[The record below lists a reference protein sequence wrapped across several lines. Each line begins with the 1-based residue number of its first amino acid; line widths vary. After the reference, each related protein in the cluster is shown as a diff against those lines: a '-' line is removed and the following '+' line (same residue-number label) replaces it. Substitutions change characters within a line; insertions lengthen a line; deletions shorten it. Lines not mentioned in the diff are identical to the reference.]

1 MEEGEKMRY
10 RLPVGEDDFAQVRRE
25 YYFVDKSPFIRE
37 FMDRHG
43 AVTLFTRPRRFGKT
57 LTLSMLRYFFDIE
70 QAEENR
76 QLFDGLAIAD
86 DAGAMRE
93 QGTRPVL
100 FLTLKEWKRLDWSGM
115 QEEIRMRLA
124 NLFDE
129 YRFLQDSKLNSRD
142 QQIFI
147 AVLQESANMST
158 LRNALAFLLR
168 LLEEHY
174 GKKPILLLDEYDT
187 PIQSAWSRGYY
198 SEAIEFFRGFLS
210 SALKTNP
217 SLDFAVLTGVL
228 RISKE
233 SIFSDL
239 NNLQVDSVIHTTFP
253 TAFGFTEQ
261 EINQLGMDLGCKASV
276 PELKDWYDGYRL
288 QGREIYNPW
297 SVLQYFANDCEPRP
311 YWVNTSGNA
320 ILAELMRNIDDEH
333 AATLE
338 ALLQGGSVQAF
349 LREGVIY
356 SDIGDDEDALY
367 TMLVTTGYLTVAGE
381 QRIGYEMQYDL
392 CLPNK
397 EIQSLFADEILRRFR
412 HYQKKSALVRLM
424 QALLAGDAEKAQTG
438 LSKFLESMVS
448 AFDTSA
454 KESFY
459 HGFVLGMIAVLVP
472 DYEVQSNREAGYGR
486 FDVAVF
492 PKEKEKTG
500 LLFEFKTAATEE
512 ELESKADEAL
522 AQIAARD
529 YMASFRARGVQHVCS
544 YGVAFYGKKV
554 LLRIGAVQL

>member
-1 MEEGEKMRY
+1 VHY
-10 RLPVGEDDFAQVRRE
+10 RLPIGEDDFAQVRRE

-57 LTLSMLRYFFDIE
+57 LMLSMLRYFFDIE
-70 QAEENR
+70 QAEKNR
-76 QLFDGLAIAD
+76 QLFDGLAIAK
-86 DAGAMRE
+86 DAEAMLG
-93 QGTRPVL
+93 QGTRPVV
-100 FLTLKEWKRLDWSGM
+100 FLTLRELKFTSWEKMESGLRNVFS
-115 QEEIRMRLA
+115 E
-124 NLFDE
+124 LFRK
-129 YRFLQDSKLNSRD
+129 YRFLLKDVELDSVDRENFE
-142 QQIFI
+142 QIYMGK
-147 AVLQESANMST
+147 AALVSEM
-158 LRNALAFLLR
+158 NALELLLH
-168 LLEEHY
+168 LLNRHY
-174 GKKPILLLDEYDT
+174 GRKPILLLDEYDT
-187 PIQSAWSRGYY
+187 PIQQGWQYGFYDHVV
-198 SEAIEFFRGFLS
+198 EFMRVLLTK
-210 SALKTNP
+210 ALKTNP

-239 NNLQVDSVIHTTFP
+239 NNLQVDSILSP
-253 TAFGFTEQ
+253 RYPEAFGFTPDEVNRMAQ
-261 EINQLGMDLGCKASV
+261 DFGWQDKLPEI
-276 PELKDWYDGYRL
+276 KDWYDGYRL
-288 QGREIYNPW
+288 RGREIYNPW

-320 ILAELMRNIDDEH
+320 ILAELMRSIDDEH

-338 ALLQGGSVQAF
+338 SLLQGGNVQAF

-381 QRIGYEMQYDL
+381 QRIGYETQYDL

-424 QALLAGDAEKAQTG
+424 QALLAGDTEKAQNG

-459 HGFVLGMIAVLVP
+459 HGFVLGMTAVLVP

-492 PKEKEKTG
+492 PKDTAKTG
-500 LLFEFKTAATEE
+500 LLLEFKTADHDA
-512 ELESKADEAL
+512 ELADRAESAL
-522 AQIAARD
+522 QQIKERD
-529 YMASFRARGVQHVCS
+529 YMAPFRARGIGQVHQ
-544 YGVAFYGKKV
+544 YGVAFCGKQV
-554 LLRIGAVQL
+554 LLKEMSEDK

>member
-1 MEEGEKMRY
+1 MRY
-10 RLPVGEDDFAQVRRE
+10 RLPVGEDDFAKVRQE

-70 QAEENR
+70 RAEENR
-76 QLFDGLAIAD
+76 QLFSGLAIAD
-86 DAGAMRE
+86 DDEAMQE
-93 QGTRPVL
+93 QGTRPVV
-100 FLTLKEWKRLDWSGM
+100 FLSLKEWKRLDWSGM
-115 QEEIRMRLA
+115 QEEIRMHLA
-124 NLFDE
+124 NLFAE
-129 YRFLQDSKLNSRD
+129 YRFLHMQNPRD
-142 QQIFI
+142 QQIFT
-147 AVLQESANMST
+147 AVLQETANLST
-158 LRNALAFLLR
+158 LRNALAFLMH

-187 PIQSAWSRGYY
+187 PIQAAWSRGYY
-198 SEAIEFFRGFLS
+198 QEAIDFFRGFLS

-239 NNLQVDSVIHTTFP
+239 NNLQVDSVLHTTFP
-253 TAFGFTEQ
+253 VAFGFTEA
-261 EINQLGMDLGCKASV
+261 EIRQLGTNLGCTASV
-276 PELKDWYDGYRL
+276 PEIKDWYDGYRM
-288 QGREIYNPW
+288 QGHEIYNPW

-320 ILAELMRNIDDEH
+320 ILAELMRSIDDEH

-338 ALLQGGSVQAF
+338 SLLQGGSVQAF

-367 TMLVTTGYLTVAGE
+367 TLLVTTGYLTVAGE
-381 QRIGYEMQYDL
+381 KRIGYETQYDL

-397 EIQSLFADEILRRFR
+397 EMQSLFADEILRRFR

-438 LSKFLESMVS
+438 LSKFWVSMVS
-448 AFDTSA
+448 AFDTGA

-459 HGFVLGMIAVLVP
+459 HGFVLGMTAVLVP
-472 DYEVQSNREAGYGR
+472 DYEVQSNRKAGRGR

-492 PKEKEKTG
+492 PKDTSKTG
-500 LLFEFKTAATEE
+500 LLFEFKTAASEA
-512 ELESKADEAL
+512 ELAAKADEAL
-522 AQIAARD
+522 QQMAERD
-529 YMASFRARGVQHVCS
+529 YLAPFRAREIQQVHQ
-544 YGVAFYGKKV
+544 YGVAFCGKQVV
-554 LLRIGAVQL
+554 LKKMPI

>member
-1 MEEGEKMRY
+1 MHY
-10 RLPVGEDDFAQVRRE
+10 RLPIGEDDFAQVRRE

-57 LTLSMLRYFFDIE
+57 LMLSMLRYFFDIE
-70 QAEENR
+70 QAEKNR
-76 QLFDGLAIAD
+76 QLFDGLAIAK
-86 DAGAMRE
+86 DAEAMLG
-93 QGTRPVL
+93 QGTRPVV
-100 FLTLKEWKRLDWSGM
+100 FLTLRELKFTSWEKMESGLRNVFS
-115 QEEIRMRLA
+115 E
-124 NLFDE
+124 LFRK
-129 YRFLQDSKLNSRD
+129 YRFLLKDVELDSVDRENFE
-142 QQIFI
+142 QIYMGK
-147 AVLQESANMST
+147 AALVSEM
-158 LRNALAFLLR
+158 NALELLLH
-168 LLEEHY
+168 LLNRHY
-174 GKKPILLLDEYDT
+174 GRKPILLLDEYDT
-187 PIQSAWSRGYY
+187 PIQQGWQYGFYDHVV
-198 SEAIEFFRGFLS
+198 EFMRVLLTK
-210 SALKTNP
+210 ALKTNP

-239 NNLQVDSVIHTTFP
+239 NNLQVDSILSP
-253 TAFGFTEQ
+253 RYPEAFGFTPDEVNRMAQ
-261 EINQLGMDLGCKASV
+261 DFGWQDKLPEI
-276 PELKDWYDGYRL
+276 KDWYDGYRL
-288 QGREIYNPW
+288 RGREIYNPW

-320 ILAELMRNIDDEH
+320 ILAELMRSIDDEH

-338 ALLQGGSVQAF
+338 SLLQGGNVQAF

-381 QRIGYEMQYDL
+381 QRIGYETQYDL

-424 QALLAGDAEKAQTG
+424 QALLAGDTEKAQNG

-459 HGFVLGMIAVLVP
+459 HGFVLGMTAVLVP

-492 PKEKEKTG
+492 PKDTAKTG
-500 LLFEFKTAATEE
+500 LLLEFKTADHDA
-512 ELESKADEAL
+512 ELADRAESAL
-522 AQIAARD
+522 QQIKERD
-529 YMASFRARGVQHVCS
+529 YMAPFRARGIGQVHQ
-544 YGVAFYGKKV
+544 YGVAFCGKQV
-554 LLRIGAVQL
+554 LLKEMSEDK

>member
-1 MEEGEKMRY
+1 MHY
-10 RLPVGEDDFAQVRRE
+10 RLPIGEDDFAQVRRE

-57 LTLSMLRYFFDIE
+57 LMLSMLRYFFDIE
-70 QAEENR
+70 QAEKNR
-76 QLFDGLAIAD
+76 QLFDGLAIAK
-86 DAGAMRE
+86 DAEAMLG
-93 QGTRPVL
+93 QGTRPVV
-100 FLTLKEWKRLDWSGM
+100 FLTLRELKFTSWEKMESGLRNVFS
-115 QEEIRMRLA
+115 E
-124 NLFDE
+124 LFRK
-129 YRFLQDSKLNSRD
+129 YRFLLKDVELDSVDRENFE
-142 QQIFI
+142 QIYMGK
-147 AVLQESANMST
+147 AALVSEM
-158 LRNALAFLLR
+158 NALELLLH
-168 LLEEHY
+168 LLNRHY
-174 GKKPILLLDEYDT
+174 GRKPILLLDEYDT
-187 PIQSAWSRGYY
+187 PIQQGWQYGFYDHVV
-198 SEAIEFFRGFLS
+198 EFMRVLLTK
-210 SALKTNP
+210 ALKTNP

-239 NNLQVDSVIHTTFP
+239 NNLQVDSILSP
-253 TAFGFTEQ
+253 RYPEAFGFTPDEVNRMAQ
-261 EINQLGMDLGCKASV
+261 DFGWQDKLPEI
-276 PELKDWYDGYRL
+276 KDWYDGYRL
-288 QGREIYNPW
+288 RGREIYNPW

-311 YWVNTSGNA
+311 YW
-320 ILAELMRNIDDEH
+320 
-333 AATLE
+333 
-338 ALLQGGSVQAF
+338 VQAF

-381 QRIGYEMQYDL
+381 QRIGYETQYDL

-448 AFDTSA
+448 AFDTGA

-459 HGFVLGMIAVLVP
+459 HGFVLGMTAVLVP

-492 PKEKEKTG
+492 PKDTAKTG
-500 LLFEFKTAATEE
+500 LLLEFKTADHDA
-512 ELESKADEAL
+512 ELADRAEAAL
-522 AQIAARD
+522 KQIKERD
-529 YMASFRARGVQHVCS
+529 YMAPFRARGIGQVHQ
-544 YGVAFYGKKV
+544 YGVAFCGKQV
-554 LLRIGAVQL
+554 LLKEMSEDK

>member
-1 MEEGEKMRY
+1 MRY
-10 RLPVGEDDFAQVRRE
+10 RLPVGEDDFAKVRQE

-43 AVTLFTRPRRFGKT
+43 AVMLFARPRRFGKT
-57 LTLSMLRYFFDIE
+57 LTLSMLRYFFDIDH
-70 QAEENR
+70 AEENR
-76 QLFDGLAIAD
+76 QLFDGLAIAR
-86 DAGAMRE
+86 DADAMQE
-93 QGTRPVL
+93 QGTRPVV
-100 FLTLKEWKRLDWSGM
+100 FLTLREL
-115 QEEIRMRLA
+115 
-124 NLFDE
+124 
-129 YRFLQDSKLNSRD
+129 KLTSW
-142 QQIFI
+142 
-147 AVLQESANMST
+147 EKMEHG
-158 LRNALAFLLR
+158 LRNLLSELFRSYVFLLADQKLDPVDRENFEQIYRGEAALVAEMNALELLLR
-168 LLEEHY
+168 LLAQHY

-187 PIQSAWSRGYY
+187 PIQQGWQYGFYDSVV
-198 SEAIEFFRGFLS
+198 EFMRVLLTK
-210 SALKTNP
+210 ALKTNP

-239 NNLQVDSVIHTTFP
+239 NNLQVDSVLDTNFP
-253 TAFGFTEQ
+253 EAFGFTEP
-261 EINQLGMDLGCKASV
+261 EIRQLGMDLGRQASV

-320 ILAELMRNIDDEH
+320 IIAELMRSIDDEH

-338 ALLQGGSVQAF
+338 SLLQGGSVQAF

-367 TMLVTTGYLTVAGE
+367 TMLVTTGYLTVSGE
-381 QRIGYEMQYDL
+381 QRICYETQYDL
-392 CLPNK
+392 RLPNK
-397 EIQSLFADEILRRFR
+397 EMQSLFADEILRRFR

-438 LSKFLESMVS
+438 LSKFLVSMVS
-448 AFDTSA
+448 AFDTGA

-459 HGFVLGMIAVLVP
+459 HGFVLGMTAVLVP
-472 DYEVQSNREAGYGR
+472 DYEVQSNRKAGRGR

-492 PKEKEKTG
+492 PKDTSKTG
-500 LLFEFKTAATEE
+500 LLFEFKTAASEA
-512 ELESKADEAL
+512 ELAAKADEAL
-522 AQIAARD
+522 QQMAERD
-529 YMASFRARGVQHVCS
+529 YLAPFRAREIQQVHQ
-544 YGVAFYGKKV
+544 YGVAFCGKQVV
-554 LLRIGAVQL
+554 LKKMPI

>member
-1 MEEGEKMRY
+1 MRY
-10 RLPVGEDDFAQVRRE
+10 RLPVGEDDFAKVRRE

-70 QAEENR
+70 RAEENG
-76 QLFDGLAIAD
+76 QLFSGLAIAD
-86 DAGAMRE
+86 DDEAMQE
-93 QGTRPVL
+93 QGTRPVV
-100 FLTLKEWKRLDWSGM
+100 FLSLKEWKRLDWSGM
-115 QEEIRMRLA
+115 QEEIRMHLA
-124 NLFDE
+124 NLFAE
-129 YRFLQDSKLNSRD
+129 YRFLHMQNPRD
-142 QQIFI
+142 QQIFT
-147 AVLQESANMST
+147 AVLQETANLST
-158 LRNALAFLLR
+158 LRNALAFLMH

-187 PIQSAWSRGYY
+187 PIQAAWSRGYY
-198 SEAIEFFRGFLS
+198 QEAIDFFRGFLS

-239 NNLQVDSVIHTTFP
+239 NNLQVDSVLHTTFP
-253 TAFGFTEQ
+253 VAFGFTEA
-261 EINQLGMDLGCKASV
+261 EIRQLGTNLGCTASV
-276 PELKDWYDGYRL
+276 PEIKDWYDGYRM
-288 QGREIYNPW
+288 QGHEIYNPW

-320 ILAELMRNIDDEH
+320 ILAELMRSIDDEH

-338 ALLQGGSVQAF
+338 SLLQGGSVQAF

-367 TMLVTTGYLTVAGE
+367 TMLVTTGYLTVSGE
-381 QRIGYEMQYDL
+381 QRIGYETQYDL

-397 EIQSLFADEILRRFR
+397 EMQSLFADEILRRFR

-438 LSKFLESMVS
+438 LSKFLVSMVS
-448 AFDTSA
+448 AFDTGA

-459 HGFVLGMIAVLVP
+459 HGFVLGMTAVLVP
-472 DYEVQSNREAGYGR
+472 DYEVQSNREAGKGR

-492 PKEKEKTG
+492 PKDARKPG
-500 LLFEFKTAATEE
+500 LLFEFKTAASEA
-512 ELESKADEAL
+512 ELAAKVDEAL
-522 AQIAARD
+522 QQMAERD
-529 YMASFRARGVQHVCS
+529 YLAPFRAREIQQVHQ
-544 YGVAFYGKKV
+544 YGVAFCGKQVV
-554 LLRIGAVQL
+554 LKKMPI

>member
-1 MEEGEKMRY
+1 MRY
-10 RLPVGEDDFAQVRRE
+10 RLPVGEDDFAKVRQE

-43 AVTLFTRPRRFGKT
+43 AVMLFARPRRFGKT
-57 LTLSMLRYFFDIE
+57 LTLSMLRYFFDIDH
-70 QAEENR
+70 AEENR
-76 QLFDGLAIAD
+76 DLFEGLAIAR
-86 DAGAMRE
+86 DADAMQE
-93 QGTRPVL
+93 QGTRPVV
-100 FLTLKEWKRLDWSGM
+100 FLSLKEWKADSWGDMQNIIKERLGSYFNT
-115 QEEIRMRLA
+115 Q
-124 NLFDE
+124 
-129 YRFLQDSKLNSRD
+129 RFLLDDKKLSPRDLAVFQDILMGQADLSYCRTAILFLMN
-142 QQIFI
+142 
-147 AVLQESANMST
+147 L
-158 LRNALAFLLR
+158 LAQ
-168 LLEEHY
+168 HY

-187 PIQSAWSRGYY
+187 PIQAAWSHGFYQ
-198 SEAIEFFRGFLS
+198 EAISFFRGFLS

-239 NNLQVDSVIHTTFP
+239 NNLQVDSVLDTNFP
-253 TAFGFTEQ
+253 EAFGFTEP
-261 EINQLGMDLGCKASV
+261 EIRQLGMDLGYQASV

-320 ILAELMRNIDDEH
+320 ILAELMRSIDDEH

-338 ALLQGGSVQAF
+338 SLLQGGSVQAF

-367 TMLVTTGYLTVAGE
+367 TMLVTTGYLTVSGE
-381 QRIGYEMQYDL
+381 QRIGYETQYDL
-392 CLPNK
+392 RLPNK
-397 EIQSLFADEILRRFR
+397 EMQSLFADEILRRFR

-438 LSKFLESMVS
+438 LSKFLVSMVS
-448 AFDTSA
+448 AFDTGA

-459 HGFVLGMIAVLVP
+459 HGFVLGMTAILVP
-472 DYEVQSNREAGYGR
+472 DYEVQSNREAGKGR

-492 PKEKEKTG
+492 PKDTSKTG
-500 LLFEFKTAATEE
+500 LLFEFKTAASEA
-512 ELESKADEAL
+512 ELTAKADEAL
-522 AQIAARD
+522 QQMAERD
-529 YMASFRARGVQHVCS
+529 YIAPFRARGINEVHQ
-544 YGVAFYGKKV
+544 YGVAFCGKQVV
-554 LLRIGAVQL
+554 LKKMPI

>member
-1 MEEGEKMRY
+1 MRY
-10 RLPVGEDDFAQVRRE
+10 RLPVGEDDFAKVRQE

-57 LTLSMLRYFFDIE
+57 LTLSMLRYFFDIDH
-70 QAEENR
+70 AEENR
-76 QLFDGLAIAD
+76 QLFDGLAIAL
-86 DAGAMRE
+86 DADAMQE
-93 QGTRPVL
+93 QGTRPVV
-100 FLTLKEWKRLDWSGM
+100 FLTLRELKLTSWEKMEHGLR
-115 QEEIRMRLA
+115 
-124 NLFDE
+124 NLFSELFRSYVFLLADQKLDPVDRE
-129 YRFLQDSKLNSRD
+129 NFEQIYRGEAALV
-142 QQIFI
+142 
-147 AVLQESANMST
+147 AEM
-158 LRNALAFLLR
+158 NALELLLR
-168 LLEEHY
+168 LLAQHY

-187 PIQSAWSRGYY
+187 PIQQGWQYGFYDSVV
-198 SEAIEFFRGFLS
+198 EFMRVLLTK
-210 SALKTNP
+210 ALKTNP

-239 NNLQVDSVIHTTFP
+239 NNLQVDSVLDTNFP
-253 TAFGFTEQ
+253 EAFGFTEP
-261 EINQLGMDLGCKASV
+261 EIRQLGMDLGRQASV

-320 ILAELMRNIDDEH
+320 IIAELMRSIDDEH

-338 ALLQGGSVQAF
+338 SLLQGGSVQAF

-367 TMLVTTGYLTVAGE
+367 TMLVTTGYLTVSGE
-381 QRIGYEMQYDL
+381 QRIGYETQYDL
-392 CLPNK
+392 RLPNK
-397 EIQSLFADEILRRFR
+397 EMQSLFADEILRRFR

-424 QALLAGDAEKAQTG
+424 QALLHGDVEKAQTG
-438 LSKFLESMVS
+438 LSKFLVSMVS
-448 AFDTSA
+448 AFDTGA

-459 HGFVLGMIAVLVP
+459 HGFVLGMTAVLVP
-472 DYEVQSNREAGYGR
+472 DYEVQSNRKAGRGR

-492 PKEKEKTG
+492 PKDTSKTG
-500 LLFEFKTAATEE
+500 LLFEFKTAASEA
-512 ELESKADEAL
+512 ELAAKADEAL
-522 AQIAARD
+522 QQMAERD
-529 YMASFRARGVQHVCS
+529 YLAPFRAREIQQVHQ
-544 YGVAFYGKKV
+544 YGVAFCGKQVV
-554 LLRIGAVQL
+554 LKKMPI

>member
-1 MEEGEKMRY
+1 MRY

-25 YYFVDKSPFIRE
+25 YYFVDKSPVIRE

-70 QAEENR
+70 RAEENR
-76 QLFDGLAIAD
+76 HLFDGLAIAD
-86 DAGAMRE
+86 DAEAMRE
-93 QGTRPVL
+93 QGSRPVV
-100 FLTLKEWKRLDWSGM
+100 FLSLKEWKADSWTDMQNIIKERLGSY
-115 QEEIRMRLA
+115 
-124 NLFDE
+124 FDTR
-129 YRFLQDSKLNSRD
+129 RFLLDDTQLSKRDLAVFQDIQMGRADLSYCRTAIQFLMN
-142 QQIFI
+142 
-147 AVLQESANMST
+147 L
-158 LRNALAFLLR
+158 LAQ
-168 LLEEHY
+168 HY
-174 GKKPILLLDEYDT
+174 AKKPILLLDEYDT
-187 PIQSAWSRGYY
+187 PIQAAWSHGFYQ
-198 SEAIEFFRGFLS
+198 EAIAFFRGFLS

-239 NNLQVDSVIHTTFP
+239 NNLQVDSVLHTTFP
-253 TAFGFTEQ
+253 TAFGFTEA
-261 EINQLGMDLGCKASV
+261 EIKQLGTDLGYQASV
-276 PELKDWYDGYRL
+276 PEIKDWYDGYRL
-288 QGREIYNPW
+288 HEKEIYNPW

-320 ILAELMRNIDDEH
+320 ILAELMRSIDDEH

-338 ALLQGGSVQAF
+338 SLLQGGSVQAF

-367 TMLVTTGYLTVAGE
+367 TLLVTTGYLTVAGE
-381 QRIGYEMQYDL
+381 QRIGYETQYDL

-397 EIQSLFADEILRRFR
+397 EMQSLFADEILRRFR

-424 QALLAGDAEKAQTG
+424 QALLTGDAEKAQNG
-438 LSKFLESMVS
+438 LSKFLENMVS
-448 AFDTSA
+448 AFDTGA

-459 HGFVLGMIAVLVP
+459 HGFVLGMTAVLVP

-492 PKEKEKTG
+492 PKDTAKPG
-500 LLFEFKTAATEE
+500 LLFEFKTAATEA
-512 ELESKADEAL
+512 ELETGADAAL
-522 AQIAARD
+522 AQMTARD
-529 YMASFRARGVQHVCS
+529 YLAPFRARGIQQVHQ
-544 YGVAFYGKKV
+544 YGVAFCGKKV
-554 LLRIGAVQL
+554 LLRAR

>member
-1 MEEGEKMRY
+1 MHY
-10 RLPVGEDDFAQVRRE
+10 RLPIGEDDFAQVRRE

-57 LTLSMLRYFFDIE
+57 LMLSMLRYFFDIE
-70 QAEENR
+70 QAEKNR
-76 QLFDGLAIAD
+76 QLFDGLAIAK
-86 DAGAMRE
+86 DAEAMLG
-93 QGTRPVL
+93 QGTRPVV
-100 FLTLKEWKRLDWSGM
+100 FLTLRELKFTSWEKMESGLRNVFS
-115 QEEIRMRLA
+115 E
-124 NLFDE
+124 LFRK
-129 YRFLQDSKLNSRD
+129 YRFLLKDVELDSVDRENFE
-142 QQIFI
+142 QIYMGK
-147 AVLQESANMST
+147 AALVSEM
-158 LRNALAFLLR
+158 NALELLLH
-168 LLEEHY
+168 LLNRHY
-174 GKKPILLLDEYDT
+174 GRKPILLLDEYDT
-187 PIQSAWSRGYY
+187 PIQQGWQYGFYDHVV
-198 SEAIEFFRGFLS
+198 EFMRVLLTK
-210 SALKTNP
+210 ALKTNP

-239 NNLQVDSVIHTTFP
+239 NNLQVDSILSP
-253 TAFGFTEQ
+253 RYPEAFGFTPDEVNRMAQ
-261 EINQLGMDLGCKASV
+261 DFGWQDKLPEI
-276 PELKDWYDGYRL
+276 KDWYDGYRL
-288 QGREIYNPW
+288 RGREIYNPW

-320 ILAELMRNIDDEH
+320 ILAELMRSIDDEH

-338 ALLQGGSVQAF
+338 SLLQGGNVQAF

-381 QRIGYEMQYDL
+381 QRIGYETQYDL

-448 AFDTSA
+448 AFDTGA

-459 HGFVLGMIAVLVP
+459 HGFVLGMTAVLVP

-492 PKEKEKTG
+492 PKDTAKTG
-500 LLFEFKTAATEE
+500 LLLEFKTADHEA
-512 ELESKADEAL
+512 ELADRAEAAL
-522 AQIAARD
+522 KQIKERD
-529 YMASFRARGVQHVCS
+529 YMAPFRARGIGQVHQ
-544 YGVAFYGKKV
+544 YGVAFCGKQV
-554 LLRIGAVQL
+554 LLKEMSEDK

>member
-1 MEEGEKMRY
+1 MRY
-10 RLPVGEDDFAQVRRE
+10 RLPVGEDDFAKVRQE

-43 AVTLFTRPRRFGKT
+43 AVMLFARPRRFGKT
-57 LTLSMLRYFFDIE
+57 LTLSMLRYFFDIDH
-70 QAEENR
+70 AEENR
-76 QLFDGLAIAD
+76 QLFDGLAIAR
-86 DAGAMRE
+86 DADAMQE
-93 QGTRPVL
+93 QGTRPVV
-100 FLTLKEWKRLDWSGM
+100 FLTLREL
-115 QEEIRMRLA
+115 
-124 NLFDE
+124 
-129 YRFLQDSKLNSRD
+129 KLTSW
-142 QQIFI
+142 
-147 AVLQESANMST
+147 EKMEHG
-158 LRNALAFLLR
+158 LRNLLSELFRSYVFLLADQKLDPVDRENFEQIYRGEAALVAEMNALELLLR
-168 LLEEHY
+168 LLAQHY

-187 PIQSAWSRGYY
+187 PIQQGWQYGFYDSVV
-198 SEAIEFFRGFLS
+198 EFMRVLLTK
-210 SALKTNP
+210 ALKTNP

-239 NNLQVDSVIHTTFP
+239 NNLQVDSVLDTNFP
-253 TAFGFTEQ
+253 EAFGFTEP
-261 EINQLGMDLGCKASV
+261 EIRQLGMDLGYQASV

-320 ILAELMRNIDDEH
+320 ILAELMRSIDDEH

-338 ALLQGGSVQAF
+338 SLLQGGSVQAF

-367 TMLVTTGYLTVAGE
+367 TMLVTTGYLTVSGE
-381 QRIGYEMQYDL
+381 QRIGYETQYDL
-392 CLPNK
+392 RLPNK
-397 EIQSLFADEILRRFR
+397 EMQSLFADEILRRFR

-438 LSKFLESMVS
+438 LSKFLVSMVS
-448 AFDTSA
+448 AFDTGA

-459 HGFVLGMIAVLVP
+459 HGFVLGMTAILVP
-472 DYEVQSNREAGYGR
+472 DYEVQSNREAGKGR

-492 PKEKEKTG
+492 PKDTSKTG
-500 LLFEFKTAATEE
+500 LLFEFKTAASEA
-512 ELESKADEAL
+512 ELTAKADEAL
-522 AQIAARD
+522 QQMAERD
-529 YMASFRARGVQHVCS
+529 YIAPFRARGINEVHQ
-544 YGVAFYGKKV
+544 YGVAFCGKQVV
-554 LLRIGAVQL
+554 LKKMPI

>member
-1 MEEGEKMRY
+1 MHY
-10 RLPVGEDDFAQVRRE
+10 RLPIGEDDFAQVRRE

-57 LTLSMLRYFFDIE
+57 LMLSMLRYFFDIE
-70 QAEENR
+70 QAEKNR
-76 QLFDGLAIAD
+76 QLFDGLAIAK
-86 DAGAMRE
+86 DAEAMLG
-93 QGTRPVL
+93 QGTRPVV
-100 FLTLKEWKRLDWSGM
+100 FLTLRELKFTSWEKMESGLRNVFS
-115 QEEIRMRLA
+115 E
-124 NLFDE
+124 LFRK
-129 YRFLQDSKLNSRD
+129 YRFLLKDVELDSVDRENFE
-142 QQIFI
+142 QIYMGK
-147 AVLQESANMST
+147 AALVSEM
-158 LRNALAFLLR
+158 NALELLLH
-168 LLEEHY
+168 LLNRHY
-174 GKKPILLLDEYDT
+174 GRKPILLLDEYDT
-187 PIQSAWSRGYY
+187 PIQQGWQYGFYDHVV
-198 SEAIEFFRGFLS
+198 EFMRVLLTK
-210 SALKTNP
+210 ALKTNP

-239 NNLQVDSVIHTTFP
+239 NNLQVDSILSP
-253 TAFGFTEQ
+253 RYPEAFGFTPDEVNRMAQ
-261 EINQLGMDLGCKASV
+261 DFGWQDKLPEI
-276 PELKDWYDGYRL
+276 KDWYDGYRL
-288 QGREIYNPW
+288 RGREIYNPW

-320 ILAELMRNIDDEH
+320 ILAELMRSIDDEH

-338 ALLQGGSVQAF
+338 SLLQGGSVQAF

-381 QRIGYEMQYDL
+381 QRIGYETQYDL

-424 QALLAGDAEKAQTG
+424 QALLAGDTEKAQNG

-459 HGFVLGMIAVLVP
+459 HGFVLGMTAVLVP

-492 PKEKEKTG
+492 PKDTAKTG
-500 LLFEFKTAATEE
+500 LLLEFKTADHDA
-512 ELESKADEAL
+512 ELADRAESAL
-522 AQIAARD
+522 QQIKERD
-529 YMASFRARGVQHVCS
+529 YMAPFRARGIGQVHQ
-544 YGVAFYGKKV
+544 YGVAFCGKQV
-554 LLRIGAVQL
+554 LLKEMSEDK

>member
-1 MEEGEKMRY
+1 MHY
-10 RLPVGEDDFAQVRRE
+10 RLPIGEDDFAQVRRE

-57 LTLSMLRYFFDIE
+57 LMLSMLRYFFDIE
-70 QAEENR
+70 QAEKNR
-76 QLFDGLAIAD
+76 QLFDGLAIAK
-86 DAGAMRE
+86 DAEAMLG
-93 QGTRPVL
+93 QGTRPVV
-100 FLTLKEWKRLDWSGM
+100 FLTLRELKFTSWEKMESGLRNVFS
-115 QEEIRMRLA
+115 E
-124 NLFDE
+124 LFRK
-129 YRFLQDSKLNSRD
+129 YRFLLKDVELDSVDRENFE
-142 QQIFI
+142 QIYMGK
-147 AVLQESANMST
+147 AALVSEM
-158 LRNALAFLLR
+158 NALELLLH
-168 LLEEHY
+168 LLNRHY
-174 GKKPILLLDEYDT
+174 GRKPILLLDEYDT
-187 PIQSAWSRGYY
+187 PIQQGWQYGFYDHVV
-198 SEAIEFFRGFLS
+198 EFMRVLLTK
-210 SALKTNP
+210 ALKTNP

-239 NNLQVDSVIHTTFP
+239 NNLQVDSILSP
-253 TAFGFTEQ
+253 RYPEAFGFTPDEVNRMAQ
-261 EINQLGMDLGCKASV
+261 DFGWQDKLPEI
-276 PELKDWYDGYRL
+276 KDWYDGYRL
-288 QGREIYNPW
+288 RGREIYNPW

-320 ILAELMRNIDDEH
+320 ILAELMRSIDDEY

-338 ALLQGGSVQAF
+338 SLLQGGSVQAF

-381 QRIGYEMQYDL
+381 QRIGYETQYDL

-448 AFDTSA
+448 AFDTGA

-459 HGFVLGMIAVLVP
+459 HGFVLGMTAVLVP

-492 PKEKEKTG
+492 PKDTAKTG
-500 LLFEFKTAATEE
+500 LLLEFKTADHDA
-512 ELESKADEAL
+512 ELADRAEAAL
-522 AQIAARD
+522 KQIKERD
-529 YMASFRARGVQHVCS
+529 YMAPFRARGIGQVHQ
-544 YGVAFYGKKV
+544 YGVAFCGKQV
-554 LLRIGAVQL
+554 LLKEMSEDK

>member
-1 MEEGEKMRY
+1 MRY
-10 RLPVGEDDFAQVRRE
+10 RLPVGEDDFAKVRQE

-70 QAEENR
+70 RAEENR
-76 QLFDGLAIAD
+76 QLFSGLAIAD
-86 DAGAMRE
+86 DDEAMQE
-93 QGTRPVL
+93 QGTRPVV
-100 FLTLKEWKRLDWSGM
+100 FLSLKEWKRLDWSGM
-115 QEEIRMRLA
+115 QEEIRMHLA
-124 NLFDE
+124 NLFAE
-129 YRFLQDSKLNSRD
+129 YRFLHMQNPRD
-142 QQIFI
+142 QQIFT
-147 AVLQESANMST
+147 AVLQETANLST
-158 LRNALAFLLR
+158 LRNALAFLMH

-187 PIQSAWSRGYY
+187 PIQAAWSRGYY
-198 SEAIEFFRGFLS
+198 QEAIDFFRGFLS

-239 NNLQVDSVIHTTFP
+239 NNLQVDSVLHTTFP
-253 TAFGFTEQ
+253 VAFGFTEA
-261 EINQLGMDLGCKASV
+261 EIRQLGTNLGCTASV
-276 PELKDWYDGYRL
+276 PEIKDWYDGYRM
-288 QGREIYNPW
+288 QGHEIYNPW

-320 ILAELMRNIDDEH
+320 ILAELMRSIDDEH

-338 ALLQGGSVQAF
+338 SLLQGGSVQAF

-367 TMLVTTGYLTVAGE
+367 TLLVTTGYLTVAGE
-381 QRIGYEMQYDL
+381 KRIGYETQYDL

-397 EIQSLFADEILRRFR
+397 EMQSLFTDEILRRFR

-438 LSKFLESMVS
+438 LSKFLVSMVS
-448 AFDTSA
+448 AFDTGA

-459 HGFVLGMIAVLVP
+459 HGFVLGMTAVLVP
-472 DYEVQSNREAGYGR
+472 DYEVQSNRKAGRGR

-492 PKEKEKTG
+492 PKDTSKTG
-500 LLFEFKTAATEE
+500 LLFEFKTAASEA
-512 ELESKADEAL
+512 ELAAKADEAL
-522 AQIAARD
+522 QQMAERD
-529 YMASFRARGVQHVCS
+529 YLAPFRAREIQQVHQ
-544 YGVAFYGKKV
+544 YGVAFCGKQVV
-554 LLRIGAVQL
+554 LKKMPI